1 MYYWRVPDGRYKVK
15 TLVMVLFKFALLQ
28 ALDLLTT
35 LWFLHAGI
43 AEANPML
50 ERVMALGSP
59 VVALGGAKVA
69 ALAPAWWAW
78 RSGRHGLLRKVN
90 LVFAAC
96 VAWNLAVLGMK
107 AAGK

>member
-1 MYYWRVPDGRYKVK
+1 MARSGWCYKVK
-15 TLVMVLFKFALLQ
+15 TLVMVLFKFAVLQ

-50 ERVMALGSP
+50 ERVLALGSPP
-59 VVALGGAKVA
+59 VVALGGAKMA

-90 LVFAAC
+90 LLFAAC
-96 VAWNLAVLGMK
+96 VVWNLAVLGMK
-107 AAGK
+107 ATGK